1 MKKPTFGEKAI
12 DFYKN
17 IEIPQEQTNG
27 VSFMNPYKDDV
38 VQNIL
43 KQFFT
48 KFFDDNKKRTFLIG
62 INPGRFGG
70 GLTGIAF
77 TDPIN
82 LEEKCGIKNNIPKKP
97 ELSSKFIYKLID
109 EYGGVEKFYSNFFIT
124 AIYPFALIKDGKNY
138 NYYDSKRIYEKL
150 KPDIIQHLQ
159 SQIDFGAY
167 SNKAICLGKKNEKYL
182 HDINNELNFFEEI
195 ITVDHPRYIMQYKL
209 KKNDEYIE
217 YYLDSLSRE

>member
-97 ELSSKFIYKLID
+97 ELSSKFIYRLID
-109 EYGGVEKFYSNFFIT
+109 EYGGVEQFYSDFFIT

-209 KKNDEYIE
+209 KKIDEYIE
-217 YYLDSLSRE
+217 YYLDSLNRE

>member
-209 KKNDEYIE
+209 KKIDEYIE

>member
-97 ELSSKFIYKLID
+97 ELSSKFIYRLID
-109 EYGGVEKFYSNFFIT
+109 EYGGVEQFYSDFFIT
-124 AIYPFALIKDGKNY
+124 AIYPFALIKEGKNY

-209 KKNDEYIE
+209 KKIDEYIE
-217 YYLDSLSRE
+217 YYLDSLNRE